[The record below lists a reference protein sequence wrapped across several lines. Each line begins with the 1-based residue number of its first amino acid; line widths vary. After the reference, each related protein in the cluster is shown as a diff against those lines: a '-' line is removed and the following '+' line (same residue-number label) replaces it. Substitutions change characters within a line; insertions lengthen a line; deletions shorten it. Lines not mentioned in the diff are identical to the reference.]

1 MMLAHHKRFAT
12 TPGRKRT
19 RPAVG
24 QIGPSAALRHLPD
37 APHRAAR
44 RAWPNE
50 PICTHQIDS
59 YLPRTALVRLCRNS
73 RALAIDARG
82 LEVRRA
88 ASPGGAALSA
98 WRRHGERRSARRHR
112 TRRPSARHPR
122 ARHQGIGRGGRRQR
136 HPGSIPAP
144 SAMLVGSR
152 RGVFGGI
159 RNAGESTGHFRH
171 CPAMSPSCR
180 ASI

>member
-1 MMLAHHKRFAT
+1 MLAHHKHIAT

-144 SAMLVGSR
+144 SAMLVRSP

-159 RNAGESTGHFRH
+159 GNVGESTGHFRH

-180 ASI
+180 ASV